1 MTYRNNRARR
11 SRYRAVASWCQ
22 RIDIEALARVLL
34 ILALHRAEQKPGA
47 TRPTQ
52 AGKNGKPVDDG
63 ADGSARASDTQ
74 TGRIGGG
81 S

>member
-34 ILALHRAEQKPGA
+34 ILALHRAEQKP
-47 TRPTQ
+47 RPTQ

-63 ADGSARASDTQ
+63 ADGSAGASDNRP
-74 TGRIGGG
+74 GRIGGG

>member
-11 SRYRAVASWCQ
+11 PRYRAVASWCQ

-34 ILALHRAEQKPGA
+34 ILALHRAEQKPG
-47 TRPTQ
+47 TTKPTM
-52 AGKNGKPVDDG
+52 AGKIGKPVDDG
-63 ADGSARASDTQ
+63 TEGSARSSNAQ

>member
-11 SRYRAVASWCQ
+11 PRYRAVASWCQ

-34 ILALHRAEQKPGA
+34 ILALYRAEQDTGTTK
-47 TRPTQ
+47 RTQ
-52 AGKNGKPVDDG
+52 AGKTGKPVDDG
-63 ADGSARASDTQ
+63 TDGSARSSNAQ